1 MIANRYSL
9 ILFLLLSLLSIN
21 CHKEKIYWKLPRVN
35 NKDAKQTI
43 SGLSYKTVNCES
55 LNDFSLSNNGNIGG
69 WVINEGIMNNCLK
82 SDFSTTGASI
92 KFILNLDSPTIMQF
106 WTKRDYVYGN
116 RGKDK
121 MENTPELYVNA
132 QRLNIAK
139 IKEKQGWFL
148 MQTETLTKGSLNIE
162 IKFQLDNSQKFPYYY
177 YYLDDINFYYDF
189 N

>member
-1 MIANRYSL
+1 MIAHRYNFN
-9 ILFLLLSLLSIN
+9 LFLLLCLFSMN
-21 CHKEKIYWKLPRVN
+21 CKKEKIYWKLQRFN
-35 NKDAKQTI
+35 DKDAKQTV
-43 SGLSYKTVNCES
+43 SGLSYKTLDCES
-55 LNDFSLSNNGNIGG
+55 LNDFILSNNGSIGG
-69 WVINEGIMNNCLK
+69 WVIHEGIINNCLK

-92 KFILNLDSPTIMQF
+92 KIIINLDSPTIMQF

-148 MQTETLTKGSLNIE
+148 FQTETLIKGVLNIE
-162 IKFQLDNSQKFPYYY
+162 FRYQPDNSQAFPYYY
-177 YYLDDINFYYDF
+177 YYLDDINFYYDV